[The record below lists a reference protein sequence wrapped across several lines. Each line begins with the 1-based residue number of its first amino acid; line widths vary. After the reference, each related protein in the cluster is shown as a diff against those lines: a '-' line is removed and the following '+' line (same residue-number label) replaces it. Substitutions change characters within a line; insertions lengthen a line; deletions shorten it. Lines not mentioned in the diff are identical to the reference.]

1 LFFCDTKADVKI
13 VLNYLCLYK
22 LIKNKIMKKNLFVL
36 GLIVCTMSM
45 VAQTEKKESWYFKLG
60 GSYFLQTAA
69 TEFPT
74 VGGNDAL
81 SKVYV
86 GGKLVSEESITGSFG
101 EGFRTGIAAG
111 YRFNTRL
118 GVEMGVNY
126 YSSSNK
132 TMAQTTTDQIF
143 VSNGKPVYN
152 FKSEGQIT
160 AFDLAPALV
169 LFLGEHNGFEPYTKV
184 GVLVPIHGDLEIT
197 TDAIAPTGVA
207 SPATIAIH
215 SVDKVKPNPTV
226 GFTAAL
232 GTSYKLGKNISAF
245 AELEYRNFTVHGKT
259 KETTEFTRNG
269 QDALASRTT
278 AQIHT
283 NYVDRLDVNSNNAAT
298 NPNGLDS
305 TKAMDELSSYVGISG
320 LGLTVGLKYSL

>member
-1 LFFCDTKADVKI
+1 
-13 VLNYLCLYK
+13 
-22 LIKNKIMKKNLFVL
+22 MKKSLFVF
-36 GLIVCTMSM
+36 GLMVCTLTM
-45 VAQTEKKESWYFKLG
+45 VAQTEKKENWYFKLG

-86 GGKLVSEESITGSFG
+86 GGKLVSQESVTGSFG

-111 YRFNTRL
+111 YRFNARV

-126 YSSSNK
+126 YSSAQK
-132 TMAQTTTDQIF
+132 TMAQTTSDVPYIPTSPTAGII
-143 VSNGKPVYN
+143 N
-152 FKSEGQIT
+152 FRSEGQIT

-169 LFLGEHNGFEPYTKV
+169 LFLGEKYGFEPYTKV
-184 GVLVPIHGDLEIT
+184 GVLVPVNGDLEIK
-197 TDAIAPTGVA
+197 TDAVVPVNATTVA
-207 SPATIAIH
+207 NIH

-226 GFTAAL
+226 GFMAAL
-232 GTSYKLGKNISAF
+232 GTSYKLGKNISVF

-259 KETTEFTRNG
+259 KETTSFTSNG
-269 QDALASRTT
+269 QDALATRTK

-283 NYVDRLDVNSNNAAT
+283 NYVDHLNVNSNNAAT
-298 NPNGLDS
+298 NPNGLDAS
-305 TKAMDELSSYVGISG
+305 QPMDELSSYVGISG
-320 LGLTVGLKYSL
+320 LGLTFGLKYSLM